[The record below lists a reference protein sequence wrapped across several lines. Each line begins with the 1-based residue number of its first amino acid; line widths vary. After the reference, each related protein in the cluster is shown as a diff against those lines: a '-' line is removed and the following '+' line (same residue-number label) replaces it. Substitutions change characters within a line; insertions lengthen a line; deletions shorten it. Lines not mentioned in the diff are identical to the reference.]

1 VLDLRETLAK
11 AALVMA
17 PMTKGSNLPYRRLA
31 AELGA
36 RVLVSEMVVA
46 RRLKQR
52 RRAEFALVR
61 RAPGEPCFAVQLA
74 GTNPEEMAWAAAV
87 AEARGA
93 DFVDVNLGCPIDHFT
108 RIGLGAA
115 LARQPNRVRKIVR
128 TMADRV
134 KIPVTVKIRLGWNA
148 SRRNYLDVARAAV
161 DGGAAGITVHGRT
174 REARYRHPADWD
186 AIAEV
191 AAAVPVP
198 VIGNGDLLF
207 PQEVRDRIAASGC
220 AAVMT
225 ARGALIKPWIF
236 TELTRGYWDITA
248 DERLAIYRRY
258 VRLAREHWGRVSR
271 GGRASG
277 QAGPND
283 EAFQA
288 AELGAAV
295 PGAEPEGAAFQGAEP
310 NGGAV
315 PSAEPE
321 GAAFQGAEP
330 NGGAPVLD
338 DYGRTRFREFLR
350 WHVGF
355 WCRYAPRH
363 PDGTWPTMQTRES
376 AFAARSPLEALFART
391 DDAALDYVTDQL
403 LDDGQFEEPPAAC
416 LHVDEEDLVEA
427 G

>member
-1 VLDLRETLAK
+1 
-11 AALVMA
+11 MA

-31 AELGA
+31 VELGA

-52 RRAEFALVR
+52 RRGEVALVR

-74 GTNPEEMAWAAAV
+74 GTNPEEMAWAAAM

-108 RIGLGAA
+108 RKGLGAA

-128 TMADRV
+128 TMVDQV

-148 SRRNYLDVARAAV
+148 EHRNYLDVARAAV
-161 DGGAAGITVHGRT
+161 EGGASAITVHGRT

-198 VIGNGDLLF
+198 VIGNGDVLF
-207 PQEVRDRIAASGC
+207 PHEIDAHLTTPGC
-220 AAVMT
+220 VAVMT

-248 DERLAIYRRY
+248 EERLAIYRRY
-258 VRLAREHWGRVSR
+258 VALAREHWGRRQSEVE
-271 GGRASG
+271 G
-277 QAGPND
+277 D
-283 EAFQA
+283 A
-288 AELGAAV
+288 APA
-295 PGAEPEGAAFQGAEP
+295 
-310 NGGAV
+310 
-315 PSAEPE
+315 
-321 GAAFQGAEP
+321 
-330 NGGAPVLD
+330 VLD
-338 DYGRTRFREFLR
+338 DYGRGRFREFLR

-355 WCRYAPRH
+355 WCRYAPRRD
-363 PDGTWPTMQTRES
+363 DGSWPSMQAREAGWPT
-376 AFAARSPLEALFART
+376 RSPLEALLART
-391 DDAALDYVTDQL
+391 DDPALEYVTDQL
-403 LDDGQFEEPPAAC
+403 LDDGALESPPASAPVADD
-416 LHVDEEDLVEA
+416 VDVVEA